1 MLYAWDAAIAWPT
14 VINSVNLHTDICVY
28 TFFIRVVVHWRVV
41 RWGRV
46 SSYTT
51 IPSIEIP
58 IPIARL
64 SHVDDYVYILVEVND
79 KHEFLINVY
88 ILGLSHAIYYVLS
101 MWNVLQ
107 NTSAGLLLS
116 SSLIKG
122 YGSKLSSNTHY
133 PNSIAKTGSDAATP
147 SGNIWVS
154 SPP

>member
-1 MLYAWDAAIAWPT
+1 M
-14 VINSVNLHTDICVY
+14 
-28 TFFIRVVVHWRVV
+28 
-41 RWGRV
+41 

-101 MWNVLQ
+101 M
-107 NTSAGLLLS
+107 
-116 SSLIKG
+116 
-122 YGSKLSSNTHY
+122 
-133 PNSIAKTGSDAATP
+133 
-147 SGNIWVS
+147 
-154 SPP
+154 